1 MNTIRI
7 FISSVQKEFAQERN
21 ALRDFLQNDP
31 LMRRFFDVF
40 LFEDMPASDRR
51 PDALYLDEV
60 EQSDL
65 YVGLFGNDYGFEDT
79 EGISPTE
86 REFDQATVS
95 GVHRLIFVKGT
106 DDNARNPK
114 MQTLIRKA
122 QAGLIRKRFNTVEEL
137 VPALYAALVEYLDSK
152 YLIRSGPFDA
162 APCLKASIDD
172 LDTEQMT
179 KFVRIARGARSFP
192 LTENVSTEELLV
204 HLNLLNDG
212 KLANA
217 AVLLFGK
224 SPQRFFIS
232 SEVRCAHFHG
242 TQVAKPIPSYQ
253 VYKGTVFQVV
263 DQAVDFVLSKINL
276 WVGTRAESVQ
286 APVAYE
292 IPKEVVTEAIVNA
305 VAHRDYTSNASVQVM
320 LFTDRVEVLNPGK
333 LPPTLTLDQL
343 RGAHPSIPNNPLLA
357 EPLYLTQY
365 IERMGT
371 GTLDMIHRCNDAD
384 LPEPEFNDN
393 SGFKTTIW
401 RAKPAE
407 LPESLPESL
416 PGGLKSKVLFLLV
429 YGPMSRTELSKRLG
443 QKKPTGQLYN
453 VVKDL
458 LNDQMIEYTL
468 PETPRSRQQQ
478 YRLTEKGRMK
488 LLNLRSR
495 DAVYVAV

>member
-1 MNTIRI
+1 
-7 FISSVQKEFAQERN
+7 Q
-21 ALRDFLQNDP
+21 L
-31 LMRRFFDVF
+31 
-40 LFEDMPASDRR
+40 
-51 PDALYLDEV
+51 
-60 EQSDL
+60 
-65 YVGLFGNDYGFEDT
+65 
-79 EGISPTE
+79 
-86 REFDQATVS
+86 
-95 GVHRLIFVKGT
+95 
-106 DDNARNPK
+106 
-114 MQTLIRKA
+114 
-122 QAGLIRKRFNTVEEL
+122 
-137 VPALYAALVEYLDSK
+137 
-152 YLIRSGPFDA
+152 
-162 APCLKASIDD
+162 
-172 LDTEQMT
+172 
-179 KFVRIARGARSFP
+179 
-192 LTENVSTEELLV
+192 
-204 HLNLLNDG
+204 
-212 KLANA
+212 
-217 AVLLFGK
+217 
-224 SPQRFFIS
+224 
-232 SEVRCAHFHG
+232 
-242 TQVAKPIPSYQ
+242 
-253 VYKGTVFQVV
+253 V

-371 GTLDMIHRCNDAD
+371 GTLDMIRRCRDAG
-384 LPEPEFNDN
+384 LPEPEFND
-393 SGFKTTIW
+393 SGGFKTTIW

-458 LNDQMIEYTL
+458 LNDQMLEYTL

-478 YRLTEKGRMK
+478 YRLTEKGRIE

-495 DAVYVAV
+495 DAV